1 VIIPA
6 YNGEKFLSDCVSSVL
21 NQHYENFEIV
31 IIDDGSIDGTYDLAC
46 SFRSEK
52 PLSIIRHE
60 RNLGL
65 AATYNHG
72 LEVSLGKFILL
83 LHQDCRLGSSD
94 WLEKAEKR
102 FSDSQVAVVTGQ
114 VLLDLNNMSF
124 TQRTFAFLRSL
135 IPSKNPGPP
144 LEVIPFFEGKC
155 DLCKK
160 EILLA
165 LGGFPSHEFRLS
177 GEDQVVSYALRQ
189 RGYKILK
196 DNTLVFREKISEGF
210 RNNFR
215 KEFVHGKTQA
225 GISFKF
231 GLFQLKGLGA
241 SHHMRSRAINKL
253 SRLAIVFTIFVLLA
267 MSLALRFELIVLP
280 VLILVGR
287 SIFFAITSTL
297 HPIIK
302 FTLPEAIA
310 TSIIGVLSDFIYSLG
325 FLYGL
330 FLSAFK
336 RKL

>member
-1 VIIPA
+1 MIIPA
-6 YNGEKFLSDCVSSVL
+6 YNGKEFLSDCVSSVL
-21 NQHYENFEIV
+21 NQRYENFEIV
-31 IIDDGSIDGTYDLAC
+31 IIDDRSVDGTYSLAC
-46 SFRSEK
+46 SFRPEK
-52 PLSIIRHE
+52 PLIVIKHE

-72 LEVSLGKFILL
+72 LEVSRGEFILL
-83 LHQDCRLGSSD
+83 LHQDCRLDSND
-94 WLEKAEKR
+94 WLEKALR
-102 FSDSQVAVVTGQ
+102 HFSDPHVAVVTGQ
-114 VLLDLNNMSF
+114 PLLDLNNMSF
-124 TQRTFAFLRSL
+124 TQRTFTFLRSI
-135 IPSKNPGPP
+135 IPSKNPSP

-165 LGGFPSHEFRLS
+165 LGGFPSHEFRFS

-196 DNTLVFREKISEGF
+196 DNTLIFREKISGGF

-225 GISFKF
+225 GISLKF
-231 GLFQLKGLGA
+231 GLFQLKGLGV
-241 SHHMRSRAINKL
+241 SHFMRSRAINKL
-253 SRLAIVFTIFVLLA
+253 SRLAIVFTIFILLA
-267 MSLALRFELIVLP
+267 MSLALGFELMVLP

-287 SIFFAITSTL
+287 SIFFAVSSAL
-297 HPIIK
+297 HSIIK

-310 TSIIGVLSDFIYSLG
+310 TSIVGVLSDFIYSLG

-330 FLSAFK
+330 FLSILN
-336 RKL
+336 RRL

>member
-1 VIIPA
+1 MIIPA

-72 LEVSLGKFILL
+72 LEGSRGKFILL

-94 WLEKAEKR
+94 WLEKAEKH
-102 FSDSQVAVVTGQ
+102 FSDPYIAVVTGQ
-114 VLLDLNNMSF
+114 VLLDLNDMSF
-124 TQRTFAFLRSL
+124 TQRTFTFLRGI
-135 IPSKNPGPP
+135 IPSKTPSPSEG
-144 LEVIPFFEGKC
+144 IPFFEGKC
-155 DLCKK
+155 DLCRK
-160 EILLA
+160 EVLLA
-165 LGGFPSHEFRLS
+165 LGGFPSHEFMFS

-267 MSLALRFELIVLP
+267 MSLAIRFELIVLP

-330 FLSAFK
+330 FLSIFK
-336 RKL
+336 RRL